1 MNVIETRGLTRRFA
15 RRDAV
20 SGLDLTVPKGAVCA
34 LLGPNGAG
42 KTTTIKLLLG
52 LLRPSAGEARVLGV
66 EAERLDAA
74 TRGRI
79 GYVAENLDLPE
90 WMSVRRYLR
99 YCRALHPTWDAALEA
114 SLLARF
120 ELPAGRPLR
129 RLSRGMRMKAML
141 LSSLA
146 YRPELLV
153 LDEPFGGLDPAVRD
167 DLVRGVF
174 EASGEGGWSVL
185 VSSHDIHELERFADH
200 VAILQEGRL
209 ILSESLES
217 LQTRHRR
224 VDLTLAAEPSPA
236 ASTAEAAR
244 AGGGPTARAPA
255 WPEHWRQPEQAGRV
269 LRLVDTAYVEGES
282 ERAYAAFFPGAT
294 PTLGPLDL
302 REIYLVSTAA
312 ARRDQPQAFVP

>member
-15 RRDAV
+15 RREAV

-52 LLRPSAGEARVLGV
+52 LLRPSAGQARVLGV
-66 EAERLDAA
+66 EADRLDAA

-79 GYVAENLDLPE
+79 GYVAEGLELPE
-90 WMSVRRYLR
+90 WMSVRGYLR
-99 YCRALHPTWDAALEA
+99 YCRALHPGWDAALEA

-120 ELPAGRPLR
+120 ELPADRPLK

-174 EASGEGGWSVL
+174 EASGESGWSVL

-209 ILSESLES
+209 ILAEALDS
-217 LQTRHRR
+217 LQARHRR
-224 VDLTLAAEPSPA
+224 VDLTLAADLPQA
-236 ASTAEAAR
+236 AEAMR
-244 AGGGPTARAPA
+244 GQVWPA
-255 WPEHWRQPEQAGRV
+255 HWRESEQAGRV
-269 LRLVDTAYVEGES
+269 LRLIDTAYVEGES
-282 ERAYAAFFPGAT
+282 ERAYAAFFPGAAASVRA
-294 PTLGPLDL
+294 LDL